1 MYILQYTYNTICI
14 HIEYNIYIYN
24 IQYVYIYPTFYNHH
38 FAPRSHLFC
47 LSFLCAAPN
56 VPRFAWLYDGMAV
69 DYEEGLRHLAA
80 MEISPR
86 NDGISP
92 RIVGIFW
99 DLHSDLTAKKT
110 VI

>member
-1 MYILQYTYNTICI
+1 
-14 HIEYNIYIYN
+14 
-24 IQYVYIYPTFYNHH
+24 
-38 FAPRSHLFC
+38 
-47 LSFLCAAPN
+47 
-56 VPRFAWLYDGMAV
+56 MAV

-99 DLHSDLTAKKT
+99 DLHSNLTTDHGDLMEFTGEFVGFNHET
-110 VI
+110 WRFSGISC